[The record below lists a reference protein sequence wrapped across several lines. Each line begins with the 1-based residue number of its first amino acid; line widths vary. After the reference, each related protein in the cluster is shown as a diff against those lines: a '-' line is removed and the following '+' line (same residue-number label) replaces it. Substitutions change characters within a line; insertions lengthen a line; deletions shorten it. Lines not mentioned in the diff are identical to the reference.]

1 MSAALDPGIDPT
13 NPDIFCSDL
22 SREAGE
28 AMVGTAVTTNLWLL
42 LEYLGPWSAKAT
54 EDNDLPPPVQAWL
67 QEQLA
72 LAENS
77 RLQFIKQNRPP
88 EPSSSLT
95 FFLALTREFNP
106 RLYQFT
112 LNTYHDLLKLDIPAL
127 LAGAGSYDRFLRID
141 PLYLVCTNGR
151 RDRCCSLLG
160 LTLYQALDLHVGEAT
175 WQCTHLGGHRFAPTV
190 ATFPNGAYYGRLS
203 PSDLEPFIQAQ
214 ESNQL
219 YLSHLRGRCCYDDV
233 TQAADHFLRQETGIL
248 ELEGYRLL
256 DAQPLNET
264 RWAVRFR
271 SPATG
276 EIHRLTLDR
285 EISAA
290 GHLVSCSPPKTKP
303 VVRFRFISH
312 DTAKM

>member
-1 MSAALDPGIDPT
+1 MSATLAPGTDT
-13 NPDIFCSDL
+13 ASSDIFCSVL

-28 AMVGTAVTTNLWLL
+28 AMVGTAVTANLWLL
-42 LEYLGPWSAKAT
+42 LEYPGPWSAKAT
-54 EDNDLPPPVQAWL
+54 EDNDLASLIQAWL

-77 RLQFIKQNRPP
+77 RLQFIKQNRV
-88 EPSSSLT
+88 EPSSGRA

-106 RLYQFT
+106 RLYQFP
-112 LNTYHDLLKLDIPAL
+112 LDNYHDLLKLDIPAL
-127 LAGAGSYDRFLRID
+127 LSGAGDYDRYLRTD
-141 PLYLVCTNGR
+141 PLYLVCTNGK

-160 LTLYQALDLHVGEAT
+160 LTLHQALDLHVGKAA
-175 WQCTHLGGHRFAPTV
+175 WQCTHLGGHRFSPTV
-190 ATFPNGAYYGRLS
+190 VTFPNGIYYGRLS

-219 YLSHLRGRCCYDDV
+219 YLSHLRGRSCYDDV
-233 TQAADHFLRQETGIL
+233 IQAAEYFLRQETGIL

-276 EIHRLTLDR
+276 KNHRVTLDR

-290 GHLVSCSPPKTKP
+290 DHLVSCSPPKAKP
-303 VVRFRFISH
+303 IVHFRFISH
-312 DTAKM
+312 KTAEE